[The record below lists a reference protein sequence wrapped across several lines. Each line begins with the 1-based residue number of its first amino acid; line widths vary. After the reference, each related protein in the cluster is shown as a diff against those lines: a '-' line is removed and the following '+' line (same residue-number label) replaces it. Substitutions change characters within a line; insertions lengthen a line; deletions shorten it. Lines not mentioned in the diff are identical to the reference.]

1 MNGRIRFILA
11 AAACF
16 AAITQQAAAVTWD
29 GHVKTDQ
36 TADVESPAD
45 GILEQFSLEMGET
58 VRAGTRIGQIRRTGF
73 YAPADG
79 TIEGIHLE
87 LRDDINGGV
96 VLEIDPVAA
105 YDVSGTADNTEAN
118 AKKAMVHSGETLYV
132 RCTADGEHRAS
143 GRVTIIDGDSFHV
156 EITEGELYIGETV
169 RMFRDAEYSES
180 TYVGSGTV
188 NASSLIACSGQ
199 GKLLELLVEEGDKA
213 ERGQLLWRSASSEE
227 TKVTIPADGVICE
240 RLAEKGEQ
248 VAEDQVLARI
258 AVSTLLSIPVPEEDV
273 DLFERGKVFCY
284 YRADDPH
291 DTLRQATVSRILQNV
306 GDAGVTVEL
315 TAAEGNMPIGLTVT
329 LTDETD

>member
-29 GHVKTDQ
+29 GHVKTDR
-36 TADVESPAD
+36 TADVESPVD

-87 LRDDINGGV
+87 LRDDINGGA

-199 GKLLELLVEEGDKA
+199 GKLLELLVEEGDKV

-227 TKVTIPADGVICE
+227 TEVTIPADGVICE

-258 AVSTLLSIPVPEEDV
+258 AVSTLLSIPVPEEDAN
-273 DLFERGKVFCY
+273 LFERGKVFCY